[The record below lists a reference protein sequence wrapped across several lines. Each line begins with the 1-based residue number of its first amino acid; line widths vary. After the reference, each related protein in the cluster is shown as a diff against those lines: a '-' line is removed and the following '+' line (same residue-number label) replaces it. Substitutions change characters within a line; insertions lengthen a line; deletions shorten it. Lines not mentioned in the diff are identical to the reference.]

1 MANTF
6 ELELEYLKP
15 PCEEISEEPEA
26 VVEVKLKPD
35 WKKDKGNIALLIFLY
50 ILQGIPLGLGAGM
63 PFLLGARKVSLADQ
77 VSCFKLKI

>member
-1 MANTF
+1 MEHNL
-6 ELELEYLKP
+6 ELELELLKP
-15 PCEEISEEPEA
+15 NQVLTNEIA
-26 VVEVKLKPD
+26 VVENVKLKPD

-50 ILQGIPLGLGAGM
+50 MLQGIPLGLTLAM

>member
-1 MANTF
+1 MEHNL
-6 ELELEYLKP
+6 ELELELLKP
-15 PCEEISEEPEA
+15 NQVLTNEIA
-26 VVEVKLKPD
+26 VVENVKLKPD

>member
-1 MANTF
+1 MEHNL
-6 ELELEYLKP
+6 ELELELLKP
-15 PCEEISEEPEA
+15 NQVLTNEKA
-26 VVEVKLKPD
+26 VVENVKLKPD

-50 ILQGIPLGLGAGM
+50 MLHGIHLGLTLAM

>member
-1 MANTF
+1 MANNF

-15 PCEEISEEPEA
+15 PCAEISQEPE

-63 PFLLGARKVSLADQ
+63 PFLLGARKVSLSDQ

>member
-1 MANTF
+1 MANS
-6 ELELEYLKP
+6 LELDEFLKRQK
-15 PCEEISEEPEA
+15 EISDETVEIG
-26 VVEVKLKPD
+26 VEVKLKSN

-63 PFLLGARKVSLADQ
+63 PFLLGARKVSLSDQ

>member
-1 MANTF
+1 MEHNL
-6 ELELEYLKP
+6 ELELELLKP
-15 PCEEISEEPEA
+15 NQVTNEIA
-26 VVEVKLKPD
+26 VVENVKLKPD

-50 ILQGIPLGLGAGM
+50 MLQGIPLGLTLAM

>member
-1 MANTF
+1 MEHNL
-6 ELELEYLKP
+6 ELELELLKP
-15 PCEEISEEPEA
+15 NQVLTNEKA
-26 VVEVKLKPD
+26 VVENVKLKPD

-50 ILQGIPLGLGAGM
+50 MLQGIPLGLTLAM